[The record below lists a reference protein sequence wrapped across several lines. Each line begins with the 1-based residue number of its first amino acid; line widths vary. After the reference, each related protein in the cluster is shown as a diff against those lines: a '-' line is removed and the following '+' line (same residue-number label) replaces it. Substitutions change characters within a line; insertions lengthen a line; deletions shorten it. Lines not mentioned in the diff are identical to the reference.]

1 MYLKKR
7 IKQFGDRYLA
17 DKGFLQATPWA
28 FEKQL
33 DGLCQGV
40 GFGKGERSLDGRFT
54 VDVYLRYTNCPL
66 SEPGAMHCHRR
77 IGEFLDYRKDGF
89 LYHLK
94 RFLGVQPPSH
104 WYPIDEDES
113 YAAVADI
120 FSCAVQPFFKAH
132 ESIADVIRSF
142 EEGRYTDFTLFGPD
156 AGWRKFH
163 IGFCYLSI
171 GNKEKAIEYLTAV
184 VEQHSDWIPDWVQ
197 ERKQI
202 AAEELRRLQ
211 QG

>member
-1 MYLKKR
+1 MDFENHIKRFGHQYLV
-7 IKQFGDRYLA
+7 
-17 DKGFLQATPWA
+17 DKGFSQVAPWV
-28 FEKQL
+28 FEKPL

-40 GFGKGERSLDGRFT
+40 GFVKGERGLQGRFT
-54 VDVYLRYTNCPL
+54 VDLFWRYTNTPL
-66 SEPGAMHCHRR
+66 DQSWAMHCCRR
-77 IGEFLDYRKDGF
+77 IGSFYEARTAGF
-89 LYHLK
+89 LYHFK
-94 RFLGVQPPSH
+94 RFLGVRPPSG
-104 WYPIDEDES
+104 WYPIDEDKS
-113 YAAVADI
+113 YTAVAGI
-120 FSCAVQPFFKAH
+120 FSSAVEPFFKAH

-142 EEGRYTDFTLFGPD
+142 EDGRYTDFTLFGPD

-184 VEQHSDWIPDWVQ
+184 VEKHSDWIPNWVQ

-202 AAEELRRLQ
+202 AAEELKRLQ